1 MPITQKNIIITILCA
16 LIVFGTAGYAK
27 STSAEFALDPVGSA
41 SSTERATTSVPI
53 IIINSEGINKKE
65 MRQLLSIKEEQ
76 SCLIASMPNSL
87 DAKCA
92 DNEEGGEK
100 ASTTVQIKAARV
112 TKVGN
117 DFFTI
122 AIFGYAYNVQVVT
135 GAKIIRYLG
144 GLSGVDELSVGDIVN
159 INGTLDE
166 GDNGNIRLKLA
177 RNVSLQKRHTT
188 LEGIIEST
196 ASSTESFILKTEEYG
211 LQTVLISTST
221 KQIGS
226 AATEIEEKANLLQ
239 ESKAMV
245 RGIWDKARARIKA
258 ELVVMRAKEVEITKE
273 ENKNEEFKKRVDE
286 KINEIRKK
294 ATEIIERISP

>member
-53 IIINSEGINKKE
+53 IIINSEGISKKE
-65 MRQLLSIKEEQ
+65 MRQLLSI
-76 SCLIASMPNSL
+76 
-87 DAKCA
+87 A